1 MSGGASAELG
11 YGWLFMVLAAA
22 LIWYGLRLHHRRAMA
37 RLEMRE
43 LELEGWI
50 PLKLA
55 AIPMLWECPK
65 CGLPAATAEGIQTH
79 LSDSSAC
86 ARLVAQD
93 EAAALAGGDAHP
105 PEFRADAWPALG
117 DEEATEVGAAQRAE
131 LEGG

>member
-11 YGWLFMVLAAA
+11 YGWLLMVLAAA
-22 LIWYGLRLHHRRAMA
+22 LVWYGLRLHHRRAMA

-55 AIPMLWECPK
+55 TLPTLWECPR

-79 LSDSSAC
+79 LSESSAC
-86 ARLVAQD
+86 AWLAARE
-93 EAAALAGGDAHP
+93 EAAARAGEDAHP
-105 PEFRADAWPALG
+105 PEFRADVWPGLG
-117 DEEATEVGAAQRAE
+117 DEEATEVSASERAE